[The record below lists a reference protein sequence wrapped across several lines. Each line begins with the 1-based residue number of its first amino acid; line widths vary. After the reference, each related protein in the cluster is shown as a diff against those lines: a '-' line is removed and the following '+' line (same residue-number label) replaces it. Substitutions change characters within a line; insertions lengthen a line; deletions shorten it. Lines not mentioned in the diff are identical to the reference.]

1 MTPTPVDPPV
11 YPPITKL
18 ESERGVA
25 KLSLSAVLLLACILS
40 TALQVWQ
47 RIFVCWLEWNVH
59 IVHYFS
65 LLLTRII
72 NVFDKYRYSLYFLDS
87 SL

>member
-11 YPPITKL
+11 YPPIIKL
-18 ESERGVA
+18 ESKRGVA
-25 KLSLSAVLLLACILS
+25 KSLSAMLLLACIS
-40 TALQVWQ
+40 LQQYVWQ
-47 RIFVCWLEWNVH
+47 RIFVRWLELNVD

-72 NVFDKYRYSLYFLDS
+72 NLFDKYRCSLYFLDS